1 MCFALAVAFKNAK
14 AYDDAIASYM
24 KQADVQKQTGSY
36 TFYLVILVT
45 GSICFKKICNC
56 FEIVALVDLNI
67 FVTMLESCN
76 VNVYLVISLFL
87 DAC

>member
-1 MCFALAVAFKNAK
+1 VCFALAVAFKNAK

-45 GSICFKKICNC
+45 GSICFKK
-56 FEIVALVDLNI
+56 FATALRL
-67 FVTMLESCN
+67 
-76 VNVYLVISLFL
+76 
-87 DAC
+87 

>member
-1 MCFALAVAFKNAK
+1 VCFALAVAFKNAK

-45 GSICFKKICNC
+45 GNICFKK
-56 FEIVALVDLNI
+56 FATALRL
-67 FVTMLESCN
+67 
-76 VNVYLVISLFL
+76 
-87 DAC
+87 